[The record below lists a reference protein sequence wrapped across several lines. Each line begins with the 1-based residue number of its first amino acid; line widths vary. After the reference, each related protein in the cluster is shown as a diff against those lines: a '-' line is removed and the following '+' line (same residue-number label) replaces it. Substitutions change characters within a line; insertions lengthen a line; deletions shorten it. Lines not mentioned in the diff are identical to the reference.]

1 VAQFARP
8 ASDILTTGWLTNSGS
23 SSSLFATLDEVDAD
37 ETDFATQT
45 NGGNNNAFEVGLGSV
60 DAALIDRLHI
70 VSYRY
75 RKHQALGNV
84 RNLQVQLRQGTTVI
98 ATGTLHTDISVV
110 WIPGAFLLTPAQGAT
125 ITDYTNLRLR
135 FIPTG
140 TTSGSAARR
149 QVQIAWAQLR
159 VPDTADLL
167 DDWRTRWGVPA
178 EITTLETLLLWLAP
192 QAEGDL
198 PDPIWVRRYNLAYA
212 VWKLSAYRPMLAE
225 INAGTYPLPT
235 HQTQAFAATKIEG
248 KLTRFQAIADT
259 LDAEDAV

>member
-84 RNLQVQLRQGTTVI
+84 RNLQVQLRQGATVI

-110 WIPGAFLLTPAQGAT
+110 WIPGAFLLTPAQGAA

-159 VPDTADLL
+159 VPDTDDLI
-167 DDWRTRWGVPA
+167 DDWRTRWG
-178 EITTLETLLLWLAP
+178 
-192 QAEGDL
+192 L
-198 PDPIWVRRYNLAYA
+198 PVGVDTIEEVRDYAALQDQEDPVWVRRYSLAIA

-225 INAGTYPLPT
+225 INAGTYPLPP
-235 HQTQAFAATKIEG
+235 HQDQLFASEKISAKIG
-248 KLTRFQAIADT
+248 RFQTIADT
-259 LDAEDAV
+259 LDAEDTL